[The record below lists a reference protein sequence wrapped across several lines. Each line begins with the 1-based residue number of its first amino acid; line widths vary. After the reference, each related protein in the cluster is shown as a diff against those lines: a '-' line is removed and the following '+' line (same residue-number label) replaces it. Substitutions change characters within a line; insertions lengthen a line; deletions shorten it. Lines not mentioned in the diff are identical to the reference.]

1 MLPSNDIL
9 SYISLLIQNV
19 GFSYL
24 YFLVFVFSLGQREE
38 NQATKQARIVV
49 LLCWSAS
56 VCSEHLELL
65 D

>member
-49 LLCWSAS
+49 LLC
-56 VCSEHLELL
+56 
-65 D
+65 